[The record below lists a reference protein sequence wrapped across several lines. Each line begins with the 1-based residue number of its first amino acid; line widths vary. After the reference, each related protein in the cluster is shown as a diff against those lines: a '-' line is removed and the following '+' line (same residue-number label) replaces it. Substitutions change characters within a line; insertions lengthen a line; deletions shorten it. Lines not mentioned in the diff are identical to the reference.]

1 MSVTLH
7 TDVGDLKLEI
17 FCDQTPKTAENFLAL
32 CGSGYY
38 DNTVIHRNIRGFM
51 VQMGD
56 PTGKGKG
63 GTSIWDRKFEDEI
76 RTALK
81 HDRRGVVSMAN
92 SGPDTNG
99 SQFFITYDRQPS
111 LDAKYTI
118 FGCVVDANQDSSS
131 SSSTLDALESLEV
144 GKKNRPL
151 KETKILSVT
160 IHANPLADP
169 ACIQ

>member
-7 TDVGDLKLEI
+7 TDLGDLKLEI
-17 FCDQTPKTAENFLAL
+17 YCDQVPKASENFLAL
-32 CGSGYY
+32 CASGYY
-38 DNTVIHRNIRGFM
+38 DDTVIHRNISRFM

-63 GTSIWDRKFEDEI
+63 GTSIWGRKFEDEI
-76 RTALK
+76 RTTLK
-81 HDRRGVVSMAN
+81 HDRRGIVSMAN

-99 SQFFITYDRQPS
+99 SQFFITYGRQPS
-111 LDAKYTI
+111 LDTKYTI
-118 FGCVVDANQDSSS
+118 FGSVVDEHDL
-131 SSSTLDALESLEV
+131 TLAALESLEV
-144 GKKNRPL
+144 DKKHRPL
-151 KETKILSVT
+151 KEVKLRSVT

>member
-7 TDVGDLKLEI
+7 TDLGDLKLEV
-17 FCDQTPKTAENFLAL
+17 FYDQTPKAAENFLAL
-32 CGSGYY
+32 CASGYY
-38 DNTVIHRNIRGFM
+38 DNTLIHRNVPGFI

-63 GTSIWDRKFEDEI
+63 GTSIWGDQFDDEI
-76 RTALK
+76 RIALK
-81 HDRRGVVSMAN
+81 HDKRGIVSMAN

-118 FGCVVDANQDSSS
+118 FGCVIDGMD
-131 SSSTLDALESLEV
+131 TLENLEKLEV
-144 GKKNRPL
+144 GKKSRPVEEVRI
-151 KETKILSVT
+151 KSVT

-169 ACIQ
+169 DCIQ